1 MDVNFTFAKK
11 KKMLERIHKLTDIT
25 ELKTIKSII
34 EKYNS
39 NIFTKNNNGYHSK
52 FDSYVNETYIDLLNY
67 LNKLDKK
74 KLKQMK
80 SSEDDY
86 DITNINIT
94 PINIKYEKK
103 YKLTNTENLVIN
115 RAKYDHA
122 IRKNNNNSDDEITL
136 YNSENIEK
144 IEKLNRSE
152 KLQKGKKK

>member
-1 MDVNFTFAKK
+1 MDVKFTFAKK
-11 KKMLERIHKLTDIT
+11 KKILERIHKLTDLT

-39 NIFTKNNNGYHSK
+39 NVFTKNNNGYHSK
-52 FDSYVNETYIDLLNY
+52 FDSYVDETYIDLLNY

-80 SSEDDY
+80 SSEEEY
-86 DITNINIT
+86 NMTNMTSINIT
-94 PINIKYEKK
+94 PINTKYEKK

-144 IEKLNRSE
+144 INRSE
-152 KLQKGKKK
+152 KLLKGKKK